1 MRRTTTT
8 RADQHEGKGAARGT
22 SRASASLVDAWWATV
37 LAGDLSEPHPVFG
50 EVKVSLHGG
59 LLRLSGELESEA
71 EHKKLVRQARHWIG
85 RGIDSVDASGLT
97 FASRKE
103 KPGILEQTLI
113 SAFPSGAAAE
123 FARDFVIKHSRV
135 VPKQSDIVEPH
146 HSDERRVLVPEDFV
160 AQASKALDG
169 GRALLILRVDETQA
183 FRVREL
189 LDEDTRSEWTL
200 TAPPQ
205 LIAAATD

>member
-1 MRRTTTT
+1 MIPKHIMERVER
-8 RADQHEGKGAARGT
+8 DLCKESGLKG
-22 SRASASLVDAWWATV
+22 
-37 LAGDLSEPHPVFG
+37 
-50 EVKVSLHGG
+50 
-59 LLRLSGELESEA
+59 LSGVSNDIRDIQAEA
-71 EHKKLVRQARHWIG
+71 LKGNAKAKLAIDVFVHQARHWIG
-85 RGIDSVDASGLT
+85 RGIDSVDTSGLT

-113 SAFPSGAAAE
+113 SAFPSRAAAE

-146 HSDERRVLVPEDFV
+146 HSDELRVLVPEDFV

-169 GRALLILRVDETQA
+169 GHALLILRVDETQA